1 MHVLRFYCH
10 AATIKMTNIFS
21 IFSPDCFSTQ
31 KQCVSKHVS
40 SCINKRTFS
49 FFIKLALQSARF
61 HTATND
67 ERKKTKLCQLSLK
80 IQCSRHRFK

>member
-67 ERKKTKLCQLSLK
+67 ERRKNQAVSA
-80 IQCSRHRFK
+80 QFKNPVFTTQI